1 MKRLSLKS
9 KVATKISRSNRE
21 VFLRSDFEKLAGYDQ
36 VGRAL
41 RQLTSDGVLVKV
53 GYGLYAKARP
63 NRITGKP
70 MLSAKGGFT
79 QVAEEALS
87 RLGEMKD
94 EIGDTTIEIKIN
106 KDKGTLHISDKGIGM
121 TAETRANLGS
131 AYFQADDGP
140 DTSHHGC
147 GLGLAIVQELLG
159 RMEGALSIESEL
171 GKGSTFTVLLPVT
184 QEASK
189 EEQPESLLTQ
199 GQLQPFAEKAAFSSA
214 DRDGSLYRSAS
225 SWSCCNMT
233 ASASS

>member
-36 VGRAL
+36 IGRAL

-87 RLGEMKD
+87 RLGVKW
-94 EIGDTTIEIKIN
+94 
-106 KDKGTLHISDKGIGM
+106 
-121 TAETRANLGS
+121 
-131 AYFQADDGP
+131 
-140 DTSHHGC
+140 
-147 GLGLAIVQELLG
+147 
-159 RMEGALSIESEL
+159 ESSKSVL
-171 GKGSTFTVLLPVT
+171 DYQSGSTQIPANAEVIIFERFNRRIGT
-184 QEASK
+184 EK
-189 EEQPESLLTQ
+189 FE
-199 GQLQPFAEKAAFSSA
+199 LQMARA
-214 DRDGSLYRSAS
+214 
-225 SWSCCNMT
+225 
-233 ASASS
+233 

>member
-41 RQLTSDGVLVKV
+41 RQLTSDGILVKV

-87 RLGEMKD
+87 RLGVKWEPSKSVLD
-94 EIGDTTIEIKIN
+94 YQ
-106 KDKGTLHISDKGIGM
+106 S
-121 TAETRANLGS
+121 
-131 AYFQADDGP
+131 
-140 DTSHHGC
+140 
-147 GLGLAIVQELLG
+147 
-159 RMEGALSIESEL
+159 
-171 GKGSTFTVLLPVT
+171 GSTQIPANAEVIIFERFNRRIGT
-184 QEASK
+184 EK
-189 EEQPESLLTQ
+189 FE
-199 GQLQPFAEKAAFSSA
+199 LQMARA
-214 DRDGSLYRSAS
+214 
-225 SWSCCNMT
+225 
-233 ASASS
+233 